1 MRNLFFVG
9 IGGFLG
15 AVLRYL
21 ISGYIQDL
29 SHRIDFPYGT
39 LAVNIVGCFLI
50 GVLSQ
55 LVELQFEISA
65 EVRLL
70 LMVGVLGSFT
80 TYSTFSNETIT
91 LLQDQRATLAL
102 INIGL
107 HLILGLAAVLAGRF
121 AMIAVWR

>member
-39 LAVNIVGCFLI
+39 LAVNLVGCFLI

>member
-1 MRNLFFVG
+1 MRNLLFVG
-9 IGGFLG
+9 IGGFIG
-15 AVLRYL
+15 ALLRYL
-21 ISGYIQDL
+21 VSGYVQNL

-39 LAVNIVGCFLI
+39 LVVNVVGCFLI
-50 GVLSQ
+50 GALTQ
-55 LVELQFEISA
+55 LVELQFEITA

-102 INIGL
+102 MNIGL
-107 HLILGLAAVLAGRF
+107 HFVLGLAAVLAGRF
-121 AMIAVWR
+121 AMVTIWR

>member
-1 MRNLFFVG
+1 VRNLFFVG

-91 LLQDQRATLAL
+91 LLQDQRAALAL

-107 HLILGLAAVLAGRF
+107 HLVLGLSAVLAGRF

>member
-55 LVELQFEISA
+55 LVELQFEITA
-65 EVRLL
+65 EIRLL

-91 LLQDQRATLAL
+91 LLQDQRAALAL

-107 HLILGLAAVLAGRF
+107 HLVLGLSAVLAGRF

>member
-1 MRNLFFVG
+1 MRNLLFVG

-21 ISGYIQDL
+21 VSGGIQNL

-39 LAVNIVGCFLI
+39 LVVNIVGCFLI

-55 LVELQFEISA
+55 LVELQFEITA
-65 EVRLL
+65 ELRLL

-91 LLQDQRATLAL
+91 LLQDQRVTLAL
-102 INIGL
+102 MNIGL
-107 HLILGLAAVLAGRF
+107 HLILGLSAVLAGRF
-121 AMIAVWR
+121 AIIAIWR

>member
-1 MRNLFFVG
+1 MRNLLFVG

-15 AVLRYL
+15 AILRYL
-21 ISGYIQDL
+21 VSGYIQDL

-39 LAVNIVGCFLI
+39 LAVNVVGCFLI
-50 GVLSQ
+50 GALSQ
-55 LVELQFEISA
+55 LVELQFEITA

-80 TYSTFSNETIT
+80 TYSTFSSETIT
-91 LLQDQRATLAL
+91 LLQDQRAVLAL
-102 INIGL
+102 MNIGL

-121 AMIAVWR
+121 AMIAIWR